1 MLSQVSVFSLVLA
14 GLVGLII
21 GLLICRIIVGKT
33 GKQNT
38 TLPKELLQEGYNE
51 GARLWLSSDKKQLVT
66 EMDGAFFREYGELN
80 AVQQAKAENLLLLW
94 KDWVGTEPA
103 AAANSLEAG
112 DWQPAFEKQPMEAGV
127 DSMPL
132 PEGLSVTQQIN
143 AILQEMLADSEFA
156 DKEILLEDNEASGL
170 DIWINDEKFSGLEN
184 VPSESLTGFILDA
197 VRSWKK
203 RAGN

>member
-14 GLVGLII
+14 GLIGLII

-66 EMDGAFFREYGELN
+66 EMEGAFFREYGELN

-94 KDWVGTEPA
+94 KPHKRPA
-103 AAANSLEAG
+103 IY
-112 DWQPAFEKQPMEAGV
+112 QV
-127 DSMPL
+127 
-132 PEGLSVTQQIN
+132 N
-143 AILQEMLADSEFA
+143 AQLLMKRLQ
-156 DKEILLEDNEASGL
+156 
-170 DIWINDEKFSGLEN
+170 
-184 VPSESLTGFILDA
+184 
-197 VRSWKK
+197 KK
-203 RAGN
+203 PHYY